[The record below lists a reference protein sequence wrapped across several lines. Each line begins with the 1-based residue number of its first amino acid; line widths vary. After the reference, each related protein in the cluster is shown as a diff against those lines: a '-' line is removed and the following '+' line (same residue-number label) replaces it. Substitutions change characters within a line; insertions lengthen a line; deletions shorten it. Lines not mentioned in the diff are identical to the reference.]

1 MGGLNA
7 SNVGLGVGL
16 AAAAGTCTVIGA
28 ILVFFV
34 NLANR
39 KFLAGALG
47 FSSGVMLYLSF
58 VELLADESVEEFEE
72 GGASSTAAFVFA
84 TLCFFGGAALTL
96 VIDKVVHFLMLD
108 KRDLPEVIADH
119 DAELDT
125 QSWKEASRCSQSGR
139 KGVVTGCP
147 PELDDRAADGFVEEI
162 LNPPIEEQDTESA
175 VPEHD
180 VERLA
185 YLYKQEEKMRK
196 QHAAE
201 EAYKPLRRTGF
212 VTAIAI
218 GLHNFPEGIA
228 VFFSTVADR
237 RVGGALAVAIA
248 IHNIPEG
255 IAIALPVYYAS
266 KSKLQAFLWCL
277 WAGLAEPLGAL
288 LGWVILAVSDE
299 SPLTL
304 GIMFGLVAGIMVYI
318 GIQELFVTALAFD
331 PKNKLT
337 GYLFFFGM
345 AIMALSLILFKI

>member
-1 MGGLNA
+1 MSGLTA
-7 SNVGLGVGL
+7 SNVGLGIGL
-16 AAAAGTCTVIGA
+16 AAAAGACTVVGA
-28 ILVFFV
+28 VLVFFV

-58 VELLADESVEEFEE
+58 VELLADESVDEFEE

-84 TLCFFGGAALTL
+84 TLCFFGGALITFL
-96 VIDKVVHFLMLD
+96 IDKVVHYMMVD
-108 KRDLPEVIADH
+108 KRELPEVIADH
-119 DAELDT
+119 D
-125 QSWKEASRCSQSGR
+125 KEVCGQLEQQQRDSEHSSAN
-139 KGVVTGCP
+139 GVVSGCP
-147 PELDDRAADGFVEEI
+147 PSLNEKAADGFVEEI
-162 LNPPIEEQDTESA
+162 LHPPPEEQDVENA
-175 VPEHD
+175 VPEHG

-185 YLYKQEEKMRK
+185 YLYKAETKARK
-196 QHAAE
+196 QNAAE
-201 EAYKPLRRTGF
+201 EAYKPLRRTGL

-218 GLHNFPEGIA
+218 GLHNFPEGLA

-248 IHNIPEG
+248 IHNVPEG
-255 IAIALPVYYAS
+255 VAIALPVYYAS
-266 KSKLQAFLWCL
+266 KSKLQAFLWCF

-288 LGWVILAVSDE
+288 LGWVILAASDE

-337 GYLFFFGM
+337 GYFFFFGM